1 MESEFDLIES
11 IKKFN
16 EMYGIE
22 YNAKAKT
29 DLGVERLQNF
39 KHIFFKELDEL
50 VDIKKETDFFNATVM
65 SLDWLGDLMVYCL
78 SECGRWG
85 FLELSNLISQ
95 TLKMEKKLVYNSTI
109 SFSPYLDKIK
119 MQLIDVFLTETVSR
133 KTNIE
138 KMECILYHSM
148 NLIFNTALSSG
159 IVLDDVLEIIMESNF
174 SKLGEDGK
182 PIIDERGKILKG
194 PNFQPP
200 EPDLEKYL
208 RKNWGI

>member
-1 MESEFDLIES
+1 MKSEFDLIES

-22 YNAKAKT
+22 YNAKVKT

-50 VDIKKETDFFNATVM
+50 ADIQKETSNLDKNVM
-65 SLDWLGDLMVYCL
+65 ILDWLGDLIVYCL

-85 FLELSNLISQ
+85 ALEKIKIFSCIYNQEKEIFSNKTIKTPYSLTGLKTTLFCIWAEIEPSRQ
-95 TLKMEKKLVYNSTI
+95 SPLLKMQEILYRSLYEISKLVHQNQI
-109 SFSPYLDKIK
+109 II
-119 MQLIDVFLTETVSR
+119 Q
-133 KTNIE
+133 
-138 KMECILYHSM
+138 
-148 NLIFNTALSSG
+148 
-159 IVLDDVLEIIMESNF
+159 DVLEIIMKSNF
-174 SKLGEDGK
+174 SKLGGDGK